1 MLNRVIANYKILE
14 KIGEGGMGEVYRG
27 IDLMVERAVAI
38 KVMRPELARRAE
50 IVERFR
56 KEAVVL
62 AKLNHPNIATLYHFI
77 RDDDSYFIVMEFAPG
92 QALDGMLA
100 KYANGLPWRRALGF
114 FLQALY
120 AIDHAHKE
128 GIIHRDI
135 KPANMMVSDTDR
147 LKVLDFG
154 IARMLGSARLTR
166 TGATVGTLAYMSPE
180 QIRGQEIDARSDLY
194 SMGIVLYKMLTGR
207 VPFTAEGQYELMRAQ
222 LEHSP
227 SPVRRS
233 IVEIPQS
240 IDDAIQCSLAKTPA
254 ERFQSATE
262 FIRALAPS
270 LRGHASESRAG
281 DRRSTARV
289 AHVSLDSPL
298 GPELLP
304 TFVPVGEQAEIAQSG
319 IAALPDA
326 GEQAPHSPKHGAI
339 PRPMEAKRPMPI
351 ANIDKPG
358 IAEWLRAAGALD
370 RDRFPVKSVVSTL
383 VVVAVGA
390 LLAFTNPTLDS
401 YQQYLRLSILKE
413 TKRQENP
420 VAHALGTLL
429 GGVASGVIASQTV
442 RTDFVFWSTYETPL
456 TDSERLRAV
465 GLLKNFFLL
474 ENPAARSE

>member
-1 MLNRVIANYKILE
+1 MLNRVVANYKILE

-62 AKLNHPNIATLYHFI
+62 AKLNHPNIATLYNFI
-77 RDDDSYFIVMEFAPG
+77 RDDDSYFMVMEFAPG
-92 QALDGMLA
+92 QALDGMFA

-180 QIRGQEIDARSDLY
+180 QIRGQKIDARSDLY
-194 SMGIVLYKMLTGR
+194 SLGIVLYKMLTGR

-222 LEHSP
+222 LEHPP

-262 FIRALAPS
+262 FIRALA
-270 LRGHASESRAG
+270 LRYAAM
-281 DRRSTARV
+281 RV
-289 AHVSLDSPL
+289 SPVQV
-298 GPELLP
+298 
-304 TFVPVGEQAEIAQSG
+304 T
-319 IAALPDA
+319 
-326 GEQAPHSPKHGAI
+326 
-339 PRPMEAKRPMPI
+339 
-351 ANIDKPG
+351 
-358 IAEWLRAAGALD
+358 AGAQRALHMSVWIVLQA
-370 RDRFPVKSVVSTL
+370 RSCSQPSFPWASRQRSLNQVSPRC
-383 VVVAVGA
+383 
-390 LLAFTNPTLDS
+390 PT
-401 YQQYLRLSILKE
+401 
-413 TKRQENP
+413 QENKNRIRQS
-420 VAHALGTLL
+420 VA
-429 GGVASGVIASQTV
+429 
-442 RTDFVFWSTYETPL
+442 
-456 TDSERLRAV
+456 
-465 GLLKNFFLL
+465 
-474 ENPAARSE
+474 